1 MIIIIL
7 LYYAYISMDLKSQ
20 RLINF
25 QQFTQTFSVCRNMKN
40 RFGFAF
46 LGQHFMHDST
56 THFIDDHRAQT
67 LR

>member
-1 MIIIIL
+1 MANLIIL
-7 LYYAYISMDLKSQ
+7 IYPWTQGRTLHVIL
-20 RLINF
+20 